1 MRILVV
7 TGDFPSDFDHVAG
20 VFIFKQV
27 AELQRL
33 GHDVSV
39 LRVVPLAPP
48 VGAKWQKYR
57 ALGDGYVYD
66 GIPVTVARTVIL
78 PGLRNFEHLRLQTS
92 GILRRAIAR
101 VRPDVIHAH
110 YLQYSGSI
118 AVDRG
123 KPVVITSHGID
134 AYDWPWRREGLHR
147 DAARTLERAQTVVAV
162 SGFIATSLRRL
173 FDRNV
178 EVVFNGGDSAI
189 FSAPDRARARVDL
202 KISPERKVLAFAG
215 TLCEDKGIFDLAPA
229 LCKMPEPP
237 MLLVLGDGPDAQR
250 FRDALES
257 GRVEARFF
265 GNVKQADVATAF
277 AAADV
282 VTLPSHKEGLP
293 VTVCEAML
301 SARPVVATRVGGI
314 PEILSHEETGYLVDA
329 HDLDGL
335 SSVYGRVFGNLQ
347 AAGET
352 GRRAASFARARLTWE
367 ANARSYDRLYRDLV
381 GERAA

>member
-1 MRILVV
+1 MRILVL
-7 TGDFPSDFDHVAG
+7 TGDFPSELDHVAG

-27 AELQRL
+27 AELRRL
-33 GHDVSV
+33 GHEVSV

-66 GIPVTVARTVIL
+66 GIPVSVARTVIL
-78 PGLRNFEHLRLQTS
+78 PGLRNFEHLRVQTA
-92 GILRRAIAR
+92 GILRRFIAR
-101 VRPDVIHAH
+101 MRPDVIHAH

-134 AYDWPWRREGLHR
+134 AYDWPWRREGLRR
-147 DAARTLERAQTVVAV
+147 DAARTLQHAQAVVAV
-162 SGFIATSLRRL
+162 SSFIATSLRRL
-173 FDRNV
+173 FDRQV
-178 EVVFNGGDSAI
+178 EIVFNGGDAAV
-189 FSAPDRARARVDL
+189 FSAPDRARARADL
-202 KISPERKVLAFAG
+202 RISPERPVLAFAG
-215 TLCEDKGIFDLAPA
+215 TLCEDKGIFDLAAA
-229 LCKMPEPP
+229 LRKVENPP
-237 MLLVLGDGPDAQR
+237 LLLVLGDGPDAQR
-250 FRDALES
+250 FRDALQA

-265 GNVKQADVATAF
+265 GNVKQAAVASAF
-277 AAADV
+277 AAADA

-314 PEILSHEETGYLVDA
+314 PEILSHGETGFLCDA
-329 HDLDGL
+329 HDVEGL
-335 SSVYGRVFGNLQ
+335 SDLYRRLFGELG
-347 AAGET
+347 AAYEMGQ
-352 GRRAASFARARLTWE
+352 RAAAFARSRLTWE
-367 ANARSYDRLYRDLV
+367 ANARSYDRLFRRLV

>member
-7 TGDFPSDFDHVAG
+7 TGDFPSEIDHVAG
-20 VFIFKQV
+20 VFIFKQIV
-27 AELQRL
+27 ELRRL
-33 GHDVSV
+33 GHDISV

-57 ALGDGYVYD
+57 ALGDGYTYD
-66 GIPVTVARTVIL
+66 GIPVAVARTVIF
-78 PGLRNFEHLRLQTS
+78 PGLRNFEHLRVQTA

-101 VRPDVIHAH
+101 ARPDVIHAH

-134 AYDWPWRREGLHR
+134 AYDWPWRREGLRR

-173 FDRNV
+173 FDRHV
-178 EVVFNGGDSAI
+178 EVVFNGGDAAI
-189 FSAPDRARARVDL
+189 FSSPDRARAREDL
-202 KISPERKVLAFAG
+202 TIAPERKVLAFAG
-215 TLCEDKGIFDLAPA
+215 TLCEDKGIFDLAAA
-229 LCKMPEPP
+229 LRKMNSPP
-237 MLLVLGDGPDAQR
+237 LLLVLGDGPDAQK
-250 FRDALES
+250 FADALKTGGVES
-257 GRVEARFF
+257 RFF
-265 GNVKQADVATAF
+265 GNVKQSAVASAF

-301 SARPVVATRVGGI
+301 CGRPVVATRVGGI
-314 PEILSHEETGYLVDA
+314 PEIVSHRETGYLVDA
-329 HDLDGL
+329 RDVECLSTTYEQVFSDLEGA
-335 SSVYGRVFGNLQ
+335 N
-347 AAGET
+347 EM
-352 GRRAASFARARLTWE
+352 GRRAEAVARTRLTWE